1 MFTSDQFLYD
11 QKRDLSI
18 AVSLGVAGIYFVLFI
33 YINNNNNKQIIQQYF
48 MLGWPS
54 WSKAV
59 DLSSSLFGG
68 VGSNPTSSN
77 IFVLL
82 VVLL

>member
-1 MFTSDQFLYD
+1 
-11 QKRDLSI
+11 
-18 AVSLGVAGIYFVLFI
+18 
-33 YINNNNNKQIIQQYF
+33 

-77 IFVLL
+77 IYYNNSFYLSHL
-82 VVLL
+82 VISNDKKNMKVSYFGGD